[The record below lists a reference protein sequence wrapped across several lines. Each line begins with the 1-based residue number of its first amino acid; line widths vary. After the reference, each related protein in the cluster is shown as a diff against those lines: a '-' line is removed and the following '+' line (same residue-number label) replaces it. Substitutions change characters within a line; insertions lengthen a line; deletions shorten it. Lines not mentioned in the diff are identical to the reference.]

1 MHGVVKRIKNKLVG
15 TKTPCL
21 NLTLE
26 SKPYPRLYL
35 TSTQESHG
43 KEGIYKKDIL
53 MFSALKAV
61 AKRADQFEIFCPYSK
76 KMYTFENYESKKWAE
91 EIMRIILEIRT
102 HEEDFD
108 KYLS

>member
-1 MHGVVKRIKNKLVG
+1 VPKRLSEVLDKGFSDDDEPSKGKVKNEPPSDVPKVVMHGVVKRIKNKLVG

-61 AKRADQFEIFCPYSK
+61 AKRAD
-76 KMYTFENYESKKWAE
+76 
-91 EIMRIILEIRT
+91 
-102 HEEDFD
+102 
-108 KYLS
+108 